1 MDPSI
6 TKEIVACMQDLP
18 LPQQRLVL
26 ELVRSLATAP
36 PQGVPAQDLLAF
48 AGVISPEDARQMIQ
62 AIEEGCEQVD
72 ANAW

>member
-6 TKEIVACMQDLP
+6 TKQIVERMQDLP

-26 ELVRSLATAP
+26 EMVKSLAGAP
-36 PQGVPAQDLLAF
+36 PQGAPVEDLLAL
-48 AGVISPEDARQMIQ
+48 AGAISSEDAHQMLQ

>member
-6 TKEIVACMQDLP
+6 TKELVERVQELP

-26 ELVRSLATAP
+26 EMVKSLAGAP
-36 PQGVPAQDLLAF
+36 PQGARAQDLLAF
-48 AGVISPEDARQMIQ
+48 AGVISPEDARQMSL